1 MRKFGIFLLL
11 IFMTL
16 LFSQTFWYF
25 ENRVYCSIDDN
36 NVTISLKKESWSSKC
51 EAYINAIYQLSLK
64 RYNEISAIRSYI
76 SQWDDVYY
84 RKEIL
89 DKKESEFL
97 RLVNYRTQIKTAID
111 RFETAFFEEYYDDLH
126 QSMQDY
132 YLELENQYF
141 VLLSSSWSKTSESS
155 IKITQLEQQMW
166 NVSHVLKAKNMDD
179 IMKVFSSYIYL
190 KHKIEWK

>member
-1 MRKFGIFLLL
+1 
-11 IFMTL
+11 MTL